1 MTEPVGDDGLGSV
14 EAETA
19 ALVAALGA
27 FLVAQRTVLLRR
39 LRRSAIAA
47 GEALPLDVVPIPLLS
62 DEWDGDVWDAQLGR
76 VIAGRSL
83 RIGSVGAAEVLDRY
97 NPERA
102 GWSPDVMARYLIAAS
117 GSHASA
123 VNRQTYEAVAAALA
137 AGPSDGWEDRVRVA
151 LEERRGR
158 VPLAIGS
165 GIAAESRSFG
175 GYDAARASGLT
186 TKTWRVSS
194 GKPRASHA
202 AIDGL
207 TVPLNAVFPN
217 GARWP
222 GDAFAGSA
230 ESAGC
235 HCYLEFGVL

>member
-1 MTEPVGDDGLGSV
+1 MTEPADDGLGTPA
-14 EAETA
+14 AETG
-19 ALVAALGA
+19 ALVAAMGL
-27 FLVAQRTVLLRR
+27 FLASQRVILLRR
-39 LRRSAIAA
+39 LRRSSDAA
-47 GEALPLDVVPIPLLS
+47 APIEATVRPIPVLAE
-62 DEWDGDVWDAQLGR
+62 EWDGAVWDAQLGR

-83 RIGSVGAAEVLDRY
+83 RLGAVGAAEVLDRY

-102 GWSPDVMARYLIAAS
+102 GWSPDVMAPYLITSA
-117 GSHASA
+117 GSHAA
-123 VNRQTYEAVAAALA
+123 EVNRGTYTAVAGALT
-137 AGPSDGWEDRVRVA
+137 GPAEGWEARVGDV
-151 LEERRGR
+151 LNERRRR

-165 GIAAESRSFG
+165 GVAAEARSFG

-186 TKTWRVSS
+186 TKTWHSTSKRS
-194 GKPRASHA
+194 RASHA

-207 TVPLNAVFPN
+207 TVPLDALFPN

-235 HCYLEFGVL
+235 TCYLTFGVA